1 MQTKLLLAW
10 LSLTALLLGC
20 RVHGGNTSR
29 DYREIH
35 TKAIVTDL
43 HSDTPLR
50 LRDGFD
56 FSKRDTTGHMDLP
69 RLKEGGVDL
78 QVFACW
84 LPTNT
89 PKEKCRP
96 TVDLLIDSL
105 EASIKRHPD
114 TIAICITARQAR
126 TLISSGKIAAFIGI
140 ENGVAIADTLE
151 NLRHFYDRG
160 VRYMTLTHTASSDWC
175 ISSAD
180 TAPAFHGLT
189 EFGKAVVREMNRL
202 GMIIDVSHASKEAVE
217 EVLKIT
223 TAPVIASHSC
233 VHAICPHDRNLT
245 DDQIKAIANNGGVI
259 GVNFWN
265 AYLSADVRR
274 IEDSIIGPHKR
285 ELDSIEALYGNDREA
300 LDKATAPIYA
310 PADSAEKRLNINV
323 ETLVNHIDYIVK
335 LVGPDHVA
343 LGSDF
348 DGIPSVPIG
357 VEDCSKL
364 PNITKELVRRG
375 YSDKDIARILGG
387 NFMRVFERVSKN

>member
-1 MQTKLLLAW
+1 MQTKFLLAL
-10 LSLTALLLGC
+10 LSLTALLVGC
-20 RVHGGNTSR
+20 RMHGGSANR
-29 DYREIH
+29 DYREFH
-35 TKAIVTDL
+35 RKAIVGDL

-56 FSKRDTTGHMDLP
+56 FSRRDTTGHMDLP

-89 PKEKCRP
+89 PKEKCRA

-105 EASIKRHPD
+105 EANIKRHPD
-114 TIAICITARQAR
+114 TIAICTTAKQAR
-126 TLISSGKIAAFIGI
+126 TLISAGKIAAFIGI
-140 ENGVAIADTLE
+140 ENGVAIADTLA
-151 NLRHFYDRG
+151 NLKHFYDRG

-189 EFGKAVVREMNRL
+189 EFGRSVVREMNRL
-202 GMIIDVSHASKEAVE
+202 GMIIDVSHASKEAIE

-233 VHAICPHDRNLT
+233 VYVICPHNRNLT
-245 DDQIKAIANNGGVI
+245 DDQIKAIAKNGGVI

-285 ELDSIEALYGNDREA
+285 ELDSIDALYRDDPKA
-300 LDKATAPIYA
+300 LDKATAPYYA
-310 PADSAEKRLNINV
+310 PADSAEKLLNISV
-323 ETLVNHIDYIVK
+323 ETLVDHIDYIVK
-335 LVGPDHVA
+335 LVGPDYVA
-343 LGSDF
+343 LGSDY

-375 YSDKDIARILGG
+375 YSEKVIAKVLGG
-387 NFMRVFERVSKN
+387 NFMRVFGKVCKG